1 MLAGATRMKTETLPI
16 AVYLNIAGGDFSAAV
31 GCALLLILL
40 ALALLLLLHGVRPPK
55 EKGTYAAY

>member
-31 GCALLLILL
+31 GCALLLIVL
-40 ALALLLLLHGVRPPK
+40 AFLLLLLLHGIRPHA
-55 EKGTYAAY
+55 EEGRRAAC